1 MSNYKFIFLS
11 VFILPIVFHFNAYT
25 QDADIITYLKQ
36 IEDGNKD
43 QVAGKLETLKTKY
56 PDSPS
61 IMFLEGVLTDDGEKA
76 ISIYKD
82 LVKKYPQSKYAD
94 ASLYRICTYYFAV
107 GKYSDVKSNF
117 KKLKKYYP
125 QSPYI
130 KLTERDI
137 PDEDV
142 TDEKEVNENDKTA
155 SDIAVKPAD
164 SKSYKYTI
172 QAGAFT
178 IADNAKSLK
187 SDLENAGYF
196 TTIEDKTVGGASF
209 HIIYVGKFVNQ
220 EDAKSFLQKLDKK
233 YNLNGRVVS
242 INSK

>member
-1 MSNYKFIFLS
+1 
-11 VFILPIVFHFNAYT
+11 
-25 QDADIITYLKQ
+25 
-36 IEDGNKD
+36 
-43 QVAGKLETLKTKY
+43 
-56 PDSPS
+56 
-61 IMFLEGVLTDDGEKA
+61 MFLEGVLTDDGEKA